1 MNCDSDHAVTTCP
14 VSVARAC
21 SSRELA
27 GTGSRTSSRSPFP
40 RSSTTHFRS
49 SGCGRTRWRSSAV
62 APSTTARCTRRARG
76 AACSARRD
84 TRQTSSRCSSFR
96 LTDLKVTGSTA
107 ASPPCVNST
116 TSCGVATWWQLGGQ
130 TAASPPGGN
139 WTARLQCRHLV
150 STRRLA
156 AVSPPGGNWAARLR
170 RRHLVATGRPDCS
183 VATWWQLD
191 GQTAA
196 SPPCGNST
204 TSCGVATWWRLGGQ
218 TAASPPG
225 GNWTARLQ
233 CCHLVATGWPDCGV
247 ATWWQ
252 LDSQTAVSPP
262 GGNSTARLQCRHQ
275 NWTPDCCV
283 ATWWQLDDRMQY
295 CHLVAT
301 AQISLH
307 THVSATEL
315 NYFSLCN
322 FNKIF
327 LL

>member
-1 MNCDSDHAVTTCP
+1 MNCDSDHAVTTFP
-14 VSVARAC
+14 VSVRRAC

-62 APSTTARCTRRARG
+62 APSTTARCTRRARV

-116 TSCGVATWWQLGGQ
+116 TSCGVATWWQLRGQTAASPPGGNCTARLQCRHLVATGRPDCSVATWWQLDGQIAASLPCVNSTTSCGVATWWQLGGQ

-139 WTARLQCRHLV
+139 WTARLQC
-150 STRRLA
+150 
-156 AVSPPGGNWAARLR
+156 
-170 RRHLVATGRPDCS
+170 RHLVATGRPDCS

-196 SPPCGNST
+196 SPPCVNLT
-204 TSCGVATWWRLGGQ
+204 TSCGVATWW
-218 TAASPPG
+218 
-225 GNWTARLQ
+225 
-233 CCHLVATGWPDCGV
+233 
-247 ATWWQ
+247 Q
-252 LDSQTAVSPP
+252 LDGQTAVSPP

-283 ATWWQLDDRMQY
+283 TTWWQLDDRMQY